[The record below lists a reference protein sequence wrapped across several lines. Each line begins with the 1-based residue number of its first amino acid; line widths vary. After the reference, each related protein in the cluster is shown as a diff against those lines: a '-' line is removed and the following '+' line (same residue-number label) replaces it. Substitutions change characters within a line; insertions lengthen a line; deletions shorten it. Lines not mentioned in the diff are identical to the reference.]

1 MKRKV
6 VISLGIAAVAIGLGA
21 IQAQGQSFTFNFADA
36 TSDGWVAGGFS
47 STPALSVVSIA
58 GQNYI
63 SVGLTGG
70 YQVANV
76 NSGSMS
82 GVPALQAAFNA
93 AMNAAFHNPSAY
105 EVTYSYYLDTSTPTS
120 PGTYLQLGSY
130 ANTGTGTYGQTG
142 TPSAYEPQWNGTQMA
157 SGSIFFGTA
166 TVPFT
171 AYGTDPNADTYY
183 RLGIILNGNGTLTTQ
198 TGTPVTIDL
207 TDISITQ
214 IVPEPATLALCGM
227 GLLGGVLA
235 MRRRIS

>member
-6 VISLGIAAVAIGLGA
+6 VISLGMAAVTVGLGA
-21 IQAQGQSFTFNFADA
+21 IQAQGQSFTFTFADN

-47 STPALSVVSIA
+47 SSPALPLVSIV

-63 SVGLTGG
+63 SVPLSGS

-82 GVPALQAAFNA
+82 GVPALQAGFNA

-105 EVTYSYYLDTSTPTS
+105 ELTYNYYLDTSGAEWATGAT
-120 PGTYLQLGSY
+120 PGTFLQLGSY

-157 SGSIFFGTA
+157 SGSIFYGTA

-183 RLGIILNGNGTLTTQ
+183 RLGFILNGNGT
-198 TGTPVTIDL
+198 GVSIDI

-214 IVPEPATLALCGM
+214 VVPEPATLAMCGM
-227 GLLGGVLA
+227 GLLGGLLA
-235 MRRRIS
+235 LRRRLS